1 MLVYLYLP
9 IQFHMP
15 RVTAESN
22 NFPKKIQDLL
32 INELNLFLKDCY
44 SIRKFALHISDLIPN
59 QVLCIR
65 KTLLVGTFPK
75 C

>member
-44 SIRKFALHISDLIPN
+44 DIRKFALHISDLFQIKCYALRN
-59 QVLCIR
+59 LC
-65 KTLLVGTFPK
+65 
-75 C
+75 